1 MSRIRPL
8 PPLLINQIAAG
19 EVIER
24 PASVVKELLE
34 NSLDAGAR
42 EIAIELEQAG
52 IKRIQVRDDGSG
64 IGREDLRLAVSPHAT
79 SKIGSLADLEAVASF
94 GFRGEALPSIA
105 SVARLELT
113 SRERGAEHG
122 WRLRADGS
130 EPRAA
135 PAPAAHPVGTSV
147 EVRDLF
153 YRVPA
158 RRKFLRTE
166 RTELGHIEQLIRRMA
181 LARADVAFRVRHNGR
196 ELFDLR
202 AAAPALAPAE
212 TASLSAGVCD
222 ERLEILLGAAFV
234 QQALR
239 IDEQAV
245 GLALSGWVARPAF
258 SRSQADLQFFFVNGR
273 MVRDK
278 LVAHAVRQAFQD
290 VLHHGRHPA
299 YVLDLR
305 LDPRQVDVN
314 VHPAKQEVR
323 FREGRQVHDFLFRSL
338 HRRLAEGAA
347 PRHSAARDPSDP
359 PGRAPGHALARAQD
373 RPQDHRQT
381 EHAVPAFP
389 EGRRISEPGDGALA
403 PGQSRLPAR
412 RQPRPPLRVRDGRS
426 VYAAALALQM
436 PDADAP
442 ADACIA
448 SALHR
453 QQTHS
458 LSGDSSSRPFS
469 PLSNGLSKPA
479 ANEAE
484 GSRQGQSQEQAF
496 TQDQRADCL
505 DPDLSPG
512 GDSDRDSDRDSG
524 RDSGQGSTSPPLGYA
539 IGQLNGVF
547 ILAQVEDGLI
557 LVDMH
562 AAHERIGYERLK
574 ASWNQGHVQRQPL
587 LVPISL
593 AVSAR
598 EADLAEERQALL
610 ADLGIEVD
618 RTGPQRLRLRAIP
631 AILGETDAE
640 QLLRDLLA
648 DLLAGGTG
656 ERLQTEINQ
665 VLSTMACHGSVR
677 ANRRLTLP
685 EMNALLR
692 TMERTERA
700 DQCNHGRPT
709 WIKLSHQDLD
719 RLFWRGR

>member
-1 MSRIRPL
+1 MSHIRLL

-42 EIAIELEQAG
+42 EIQVELEQAG
-52 IKRIQVRDDGSG
+52 IKRIQVRDDGDG
-64 IGREDLRLAVSPHAT
+64 IGREDLILAVSPHAT
-79 SKIGSLADLEAVASF
+79 SKIGSLEDLEAVASL

-105 SVARLELT
+105 SVARLELI
-113 SRERGAEHG
+113 SRARGTEHG
-122 WRLRADGS
+122 WRLRAEGAA
-130 EPRAA
+130 ETLAA
-135 PAPAAHPVGTSV
+135 PEPAAHPVGTSV

-153 YRVPA
+153 YRIPA

-181 LARADVAFRVRHNGR
+181 LARTDVAFRVRHNGR

-202 AAAPALAPAE
+202 ADAEASSLPVATATSPAAE
-212 TASLSAGVCD
+212 TSPSPANETSSLLAGACG
-222 ERLEILLGAAFV
+222 ERLETLLGAAFV

-239 IDEQAV
+239 IDEQVV
-245 GLALSGWVARPAF
+245 GLTLSGWVARPAF

-290 VLHHGRHPA
+290 VLHHARHPA

-338 HRRLAEGAA
+338 HRRLAEGATPSHQQADSGLPEWPQGRRAAEPSSSA
-347 PRHSAARDPSDP
+347 PAPSQP
-359 PGRAPGHALARAQD
+359 RSRAP
-373 RPQDHRQT
+373 
-381 EHAVPAFP
+381 
-389 EGRRISEPGDGALA
+389 S
-403 PGQSRLPAR
+403 
-412 RQPRPPLRVRDGRS
+412 QPRLPLRVSDGRS
-426 VYAAALALQM
+426 AYAAALALQM
-436 PDADAP
+436 PDTNADA
-442 ADACIA
+442 DAAGLLNTQQANPPLA
-448 SALHR
+448 SPLPNPFSD
-453 QQTHS
+453 S
-458 LSGDSSSRPFS
+458 LS
-469 PLSNGLSKPA
+469 NPA
-479 ANEAE
+479 ANEAD
-484 GSRQGQSQEQAF
+484 G
-496 TQDQRADCL
+496 L
-505 DPDLSPG
+505 DPSQDADL
-512 GDSDRDSDRDSG
+512 
-524 RDSGQGSTSPPLGYA
+524 PPLGYA

-547 ILAQVEDGLI
+547 ILAQVNDGLI

-574 ASWNQGHVQRQPL
+574 ASWSQGEVTQQPL
-587 LVPISL
+587 LVPIAL

-598 EADLAEERQALL
+598 EADLVEEQQELL
-610 ADLGIEVD
+610 ARLGVSVD
-618 RTGPQRLRLRAIP
+618 RTGPQRLLLRTIP
-631 AILGETDAE
+631 AILGGADAE

-648 DLLAGGTG
+648 DLLTEGSTD
-656 ERLQTEINQ
+656 RLRAVIDQ

-677 ANRRLTLP
+677 ANRPLTLP

-692 TMERTERA
+692 AMERTERA

-709 WIKLSHQDLD
+709 WIKLSHRDLD
-719 RLFWRGR
+719 RLFRRGR